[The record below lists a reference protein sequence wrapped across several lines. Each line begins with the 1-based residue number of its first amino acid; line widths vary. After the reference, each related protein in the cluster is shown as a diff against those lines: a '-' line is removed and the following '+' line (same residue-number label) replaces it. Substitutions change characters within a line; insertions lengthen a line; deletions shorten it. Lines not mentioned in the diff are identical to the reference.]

1 LTLRYVLRSLLQ
13 LSLIGYN
20 VVVKKQIDTLIFDLD
35 DTLYSPENGL
45 WEHVSSRIASFMI
58 DTVGI
63 PPEAV
68 DSTRQFYLDTY
79 GTTLQGLSK
88 DYQVNVMDYLEY
100 IHPKRMES
108 FIPADSGLS
117 AMLNSLSQRK
127 IIFTNAYRPHAE
139 RVLECLGVSEHF
151 EIIIDILDTG
161 LKNKPQP
168 EAYETLMKVS
178 SISYPESCLYVDD
191 RLANLLPA
199 SELGMTTVH
208 ISPEKTDSGGHF
220 HIKTITELD
229 KAVPELRNFRK

>member
-1 LTLRYVLRSLLQ
+1 MTLRDLLPSLLQ
-13 LSLIGYN
+13 LSHIGYN
-20 VVVKKQIDTLIFDLD
+20 VGVKKQIDTLIFDLD

-45 WEHVSSRIASFMI
+45 WEHVSSRITSFMT

-63 PPEAV
+63 PPESV

-100 IHPKRMES
+100 IHPKKMDNY
-108 FIPADSGLS
+108 IPADPGLS
-117 AMLNSLSQRK
+117 AMLTSFPQRK

-139 RVLECLGVSEHF
+139 RVLECLGISEHF
-151 EIIIDILDTG
+151 EIIIDILVMG

-168 EAYETLMKVS
+168 EAYETLLKVS
-178 SISYPESCLYVDD
+178 SISDPGSCIYVDD

-199 SELGMTTVH
+199 S
-208 ISPEKTDSGGHF
+208 SSG
-220 HIKTITELD
+220 
-229 KAVPELRNFRK
+229 